1 MLKSIVLY
9 YQVNKHTYLVSSHS
23 WLQFL
28 KGIENRAILKWCLD
42 TILHTKLSRLTTH
55 FIIPPWMH
63 VPLDLFWIDPLSCR
77 ILLLRTGMNWR
88 FQLLYTIQPY
98 KYPLVTHNPNMF
110 KKVTGELSWEIKSV
124 SSRKEIVNFL
134 LEIVHT
140 VSTRLCTNLGI
151 SERSKPLF
159 QKQLSFKDSSR
170 SNKTK
175 TKIIAIQVPVVS
187 PFLFMP
193 LHSRL
198 E

>member
-9 YQVNKHTYLVSSHS
+9 NQVNKHTYLVSSHS

-159 QKQLSFKDSSR
+159 QKQLSFKDSPR
-170 SNKTK
+170 SNED
-175 TKIIAIQVPVVS
+175 QNNS
-187 PFLFMP
+187 PFESRFQSLFVVTP
-193 LHSRL
+193 LHL
-198 E
+198 N